1 MVWTLGTQPIL
12 HVLSALQH
20 NTHMNL
26 KYDINTAFQ
35 IPDTIHDNFYISLK
49 MFDIRNW
56 NNTVKWHKT
65 INQI

>member
-49 MFDIRNW
+49 MFDIRN
-56 NNTVKWHKT
+56 
-65 INQI
+65 